1 MQRTYRQRLR
11 KYLIWIAWILIIQIT
26 LANISA
32 SIYAYKFT
40 HFYTNPPPYNS
51 SQNIFE
57 KTWKLFSGP
66 RIYKLPPDSIIPPAY
81 EKIKL
86 QTKNGLAIDGWYA
99 KADTAKGCIIFFHGI
114 TNNKA
119 SLVKEADELKH
130 SGYNVLLIDFRGH
143 GNSEGKKS
151 SFGYKEIDEAAKSF
165 EFAQSKGN
173 KNIILY
179 GSSLGSVV
187 LMKAI
192 AEKKVNPTAIIVDMP
207 FGSLQDHLKARARVL
222 GFPSQPFAFLVTFW
236 IGLENGY
243 NGFNHQTYDYAKKI
257 NCPVLIQWGD
267 SDMYVTGKEIKEI
280 YKSLPATKK
289 KLVVYHGANHESF
302 LQYDPIGWQKNVTE
316 FLANFSR

>member
-1 MQRTYRQRLR
+1 MQRIYRQRLR

-40 HFYTNPPPYNS
+40 HFYTDPPPYNS
-51 SQNIFE
+51 SQNIFV

-66 RIYKLPPDSIIPPAY
+66 NIYKLPSDTTAPPSY
-81 EKIKL
+81 EKIKF
-86 QTKNGLAIDGWYA
+86 QTNNGLAIDGWYG

-119 SLVKEADELKH
+119 SLLKEADEFKH
-130 SGYNVLLIDFRGH
+130 SGYNVLLVDFRAH
-143 GNSEGKKS
+143 GNSAGKKS
-151 SFGYKEIDEAAKSF
+151 SFGYKETDEAGKAF

-173 KNIILY
+173 TNIILY

-192 AEKKVNPTAIIVDMP
+192 AEKKINPSAIIVDMP

-222 GFPSQPFAFLVTFW
+222 GFPSQPFAFLVTLW
-236 IGLENGY
+236 MGIENGY
-243 NGFNHQTYDYAKKI
+243 NGFNHQTYGYAEKI
-257 NCPVLIQWGD
+257 NCPVLLQWGD
-267 SDMYVTGKEIKEI
+267 RDMYVTVEEIKGI
-280 YKSLPATKK
+280 YKNLPTLKK
-289 KLVVYHGANHESF
+289 KLVVYPGANHQSF
-302 LQYDPIGWQKNVTE
+302 LQYDPIGWQKNVTG
-316 FLANFSR
+316 FLNELSR